1 MLRLDTASRLHR
13 TSIIEAPG
21 SDPGA
26 SVTHGLIPLR
36 AVFGQD
42 EANHGPERYTVDNNG
57 LVWVPAEAVAPL
69 TAIGGFVLA
78 GSHPNAV
85 SNGALKLHHYGSGGC
100 SYHGRQ
106 YLADATGNV
115 LVPAEAA
122 GELLA
127 HGFVPVSNEQRQPRL
142 VDKGQRQTDSPVEG

>member
-1 MLRLDTASRLHR
+1 MLTRDTASRLHG

-26 SVTHGLIPLR
+26 SVKRGLIPLR

-42 EANHGPERYTVDNNG
+42 EANHDTECYTVDNNG
-57 LVWVPAEAVAPL
+57 LVWVPIEAVAPL

-78 GSHPNAV
+78 GSRPDAV
-85 SNGALKLHHYGSGGC
+85 PTGALKLRHNGSGGC

-106 YLADATGNV
+106 YLADANGDV

-122 GELLA
+122 AELLA
-127 HGFVPVSNEQRQPRL
+127 HGFVSVSNEQRQPCL
-142 VDKGQRQTDSPVEG
+142 VETDRRQIDDSVEG

>member
-1 MLRLDTASRLHR
+1 MLTLDTASRLHR

-42 EANHGPERYTVDNNG
+42 EANHGTECYTVDNNG
-57 LVWVPAEAVAPL
+57 LVWVPIEAVVPL

-78 GSHPNAV
+78 SSRPDAV
-85 SNGALKLHHYGSGGC
+85 SSGALKLHHSGSSGC
-100 SYHGRQ
+100 SYLGRQ
-106 YLADATGNV
+106 YLVDANGNV

-127 HGFVPVSNEQRQPRL
+127 HGFVPISNEQRQPRL
-142 VDKGQRQTDSPVEG
+142 VERGRRQVDNSVEG